1 MPLPPPFRPRGPR
14 AALLLALSLAGCAGP
29 VPPPAARPVTEA
41 AFRHA
46 EGGAAWAEGPWW
58 RDFGDPALSAL
69 VERAGGD
76 NLDVRAALARVRQ
89 ARAGLAAQASRQG
102 PAVDAQGSVSDQRSG
117 LPEAVKRGQPDVRAL
132 RLGLEAGWELDLFG
146 GVRAAV
152 QAAELDAQAADLGA
166 AGTRLLVAGETARHY
181 LLWRGAREQ
190 LALLDALHE
199 RLRETEAL
207 QARRLAAGEGSAL
220 ALRRAEDERLALDAQ
235 RPPLRTLLAAS
246 EARLA
251 VLSGRSPS
259 QPLPEL
265 QDAGRTPLQPPEP
278 GPGLPSELLQRRPDV
293 QAAERQWRAAGARRA
308 EAQAQRWPRVFL
320 SALFGGQDL
329 TLNGAALAP
338 VRFSSAA
345 LAFRLPVFDGG
356 RTRAGIERADAREA
370 EAEHALQAAVLRA
383 LEEVETALVA
393 RSQDRQQRETA
404 EASLASRQAQ
414 RGHAQALWQAGQTSR
429 LPLLEAERG
438 VLAAELALSSARH
451 REAQTTVQLMLAL
464 GGGWSASLPPQA
476 AP

>member
-1 MPLPPPFRPRGPR
+1 MKLPHPFRARGPR
-14 AALLLALSLAGCAGP
+14 ALLALGLILAGCAGP
-29 VPPPAARPVTEA
+29 APTPGGLAVPEG

-46 EGGAAWAEGPWW
+46 EGEPFRAEGPWW
-58 RDFGDPALSAL
+58 RDWGDPALTAL
-69 VERAGGD
+69 VERALGD

-89 ARAGLAAQASRQG
+89 AQAGWAAQASRQG
-102 PAVDAQGSVSDQRSG
+102 PTVDAQGTVSDQRSG

-132 RLGLEAGWELDLFG
+132 RLGLDSSWELDLFG

-152 QAAELDAQAADLGA
+152 QAAELDAQAAALGVDGA
-166 AGTRLLVAGETARHY
+166 RLLVAGETARHY

-199 RLRETEAL
+199 RLREAEGL

-235 RPPLRTLLAAS
+235 RPPLRTLIAAS

-259 QPLPEL
+259 EALPEL
-265 QDAGRTPLQPPEP
+265 AGAGRQQLERPRP
-278 GPGLPSELLQRRPDV
+278 GPGLPSELLRRRPDV

-308 EAQAQRWPRVFL
+308 EAEAQRWPRLFL

-356 RTRAGIERADAREA
+356 RTRAGIERAGAREA

-393 RSQDRQQRETA
+393 RGQDGQQRDLA
-404 EASLASRQAQ
+404 EATLASRQAQ
-414 RGHAQALWQAGQTSR
+414 RGHAQALWQAGQTGR

-438 VLAAELALSSARH
+438 VLAAELALSAARH

-464 GGGWSASLPPQA
+464 GGGWSLPPQA
-476 AP
+476 TR